1 MSRTRG
7 SIPCPRDPVGLSLD
21 EAAALIGVGATLF
34 ARMVADGRMPAPHK
48 ADGRRIWDADEVIS
62 AFRHLPRDLPA
73 GAAHDDDGPTAND
86 REIVL

>member
-21 EAAALIGVGATLF
+21 EAATLF